1 MKLLS
6 WSLLLVMFSVQSLP
20 RWSRFWRGLK
30 TLKSRGRVLILDA
43 EFANWL
49 VQCSRKSKQKGNIIR
64 KKKFRNSYSWG
75 SQTLLLTLSLPSE
88 AACCLDSS
96 AHRTFFLSILAVG
109 ENKHRTDSLEG
120 VKHALYLFP
129 PPPNIIGCHVVNCS
143 GKANEMLK
151 ELMGG
156 GGGG

>member
-1 MKLLS
+1 M
-6 WSLLLVMFSVQSLP
+6 
-20 RWSRFWRGLK
+20 
-30 TLKSRGRVLILDA
+30 
-43 EFANWL
+43 
-49 VQCSRKSKQKGNIIR
+49 
-64 KKKFRNSYSWG
+64 
-75 SQTLLLTLSLPSE
+75 LLTLSLPSE

-120 VKHALYLFP
+120 VKDALYLS

-151 ELMGG
+151 ELIGG
-156 GGGG
+156 GEGGKAVKDCHAIHSILLYALCHRDRGNTKGKER